1 MRPDGMDFKP
11 PYLRAFLLSPGGRI
25 SEMVS
30 STTQDLKI
38 DVEVSREAMAR
49 LSLENQ
55 TSLRRI
61 YREVEELEFIEE
73 RIADDR
79 T

>member
-1 MRPDGMDFKP
+1 
-11 PYLRAFLLSPGGRI
+11 
-25 SEMVS
+25 MVS